1 MKIIVESGATKSD
14 WRLVEDGK
22 QVGRYVLPGMNVSS
36 MSLDAV
42 KGTIR
47 EGISR
52 CGTEAPEGFYLYT
65 AGVVTPAIRNEIKEY
80 AGSLAAISDFDF
92 QNDMLAAA
100 RAVCG
105 HSSGIVAIIGTG
117 SNSCFYDGESISQKV
132 YAGGFILGDEGA
144 GSALGKMFL
153 ADYLKGEVPE
163 PLRSDFESR
172 FESSYQAIVA
182 NVYKS
187 DSPAGYLGSI
197 APLVVSHYSEPYAR
211 ELVDRN
217 FRNFIRRSLKKYDYR
232 NHPVGVVGGFAGA
245 NREIFSRLCA
255 DEGITVSRYVME
267 PVEGLIEYHCGSI

>member
-52 CGTEAPEGFYLYT
+52 CGTAAPEGFYLYT

-163 PLRSDFESR
+163 PLKSDFESR
-172 FESSYQAIVA
+172 FDSSYQAIVA

-217 FRNFIRRSLKKYDYR
+217 FRNFIRRSLKTYDYR
-232 NHPVGVVGGFAGA
+232 KHPVGVVGGCAGA

-255 DEGITVSRYVME
+255 DEEITVSRYVME
-267 PVEGLIEYHCGSI
+267 PVEGLIEYHCGRI

>member
-163 PLRSDFESR
+163 PLKSDFESC
-172 FESSYQAIVA
+172 FDSSYQAIVA

-197 APLVVSHYSEPYAR
+197 APLVVSH
-211 ELVDRN
+211 
-217 FRNFIRRSLKKYDYR
+217 
-232 NHPVGVVGGFAGA
+232 
-245 NREIFSRLCA
+245 
-255 DEGITVSRYVME
+255 
-267 PVEGLIEYHCGSI
+267 

>member
-1 MKIIVESGATKSD
+1 MKLIVESGATKSD

-22 QVGRYVLPGMNVSS
+22 QVGQYLLPGMNVSS

-42 KGTIR
+42 KRTLG
-47 EGISR
+47 EGLSR
-52 CGTEAPEGFYLYT
+52 CGAANLEGFYLYT
-65 AGVVTPAIRNEIKEY
+65 AGVVTPGIRASIHEY
-80 AGSLAAISDFDF
+80 ADSLISIGDFDF

-100 RAVCG
+100 RSVCG

-117 SNSCFYDGESISQKV
+117 SNSCFYDGESISQNV

-163 PLRSDFESR
+163 PLKSDFESR
-172 FESSYQAIVA
+172 FDSSYSAIVA
-182 NVYKS
+182 NVYKGP
-187 DSPAGYLGSI
+187 SPAGYLGSI

-217 FRNFIRRSLKKYDYR
+217 FRNFIRRSLMKYDYL

-245 NREIFSRLCA
+245 NREIFSRLCS
-255 DEGITVSRYVME
+255 ECGIRVSRYVME
-267 PVEGLIEYHCGSI
+267 PVEGLIEYHCGRI

>member
-105 HSSGIVAIIGTG
+105 HTSGIVAIIGTG

-163 PLRSDFESR
+163 PLKSDFESR
-172 FESSYQAIVA
+172 FDSSYQAIVA

-232 NHPVGVVGGFAGA
+232 NHPVEVVGGFAGA
-245 NREIFSRLCA
+245 NREICSRLCA

-267 PVEGLIEYHCGSI
+267 PVEGLIEYHCGRI